1 MKINNQTIDD
11 PIYTNVDKM
20 LRAWDRMAVI
30 AVMLLSVLIPY
41 VGLIAEKP
49 IDYLTMQSTVRFQ
62 MEDSEIID
70 AHMAEIIDYYIA
82 KDWSDALL
90 DEGRE

>member
-1 MKINNQTIDD
+1 MTTNNQTIYD
-11 PIYTNVDKM
+11 PIYTHVDKM
-20 LRAWDRMAVI
+20 LRQCDRVLVI
-30 AVMLLSVLIPY
+30 AVILLTISIPY
-41 VGLIAEKP
+41 VGLVAEKP
-49 IDYLTMQSTVRFQ
+49 VDYLTMQSTVRFQ
-62 MEDSEIID
+62 MEDGEIID